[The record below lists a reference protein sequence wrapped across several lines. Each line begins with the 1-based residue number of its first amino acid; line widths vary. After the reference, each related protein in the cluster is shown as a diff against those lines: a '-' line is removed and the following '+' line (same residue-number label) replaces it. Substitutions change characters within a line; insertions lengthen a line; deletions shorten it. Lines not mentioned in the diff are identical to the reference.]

1 MGAQAAE
8 QFDRFQKIRL
18 SNAVRADDQQPR
30 LVQLQ
35 LQRRVVPEP
44 LQMELLE
51 PDGSGSDLWVR
62 YLEWSG
68 YLVVLLLRLRPFSG
82 HVAQLDRA
90 SDSGSE
96 GRGFESLHARKMI
109 FKVYIPLL

>member
-44 LQMELLE
+44 LQMELVE
-51 PDGSGSDLWVR
+51 PDGSGSGLWVR
-62 YLEWSG
+62 
-68 YLVVLLLRLRPFSG
+68 
-82 HVAQLDRA
+82 
-90 SDSGSE
+90 
-96 GRGFESLHARKMI
+96 
-109 FKVYIPLL
+109 